1 LKRSDRFYYEN
12 GSDNNTRFTLNQL
25 NEIRSKATMK
35 EIICRNGD
43 VDKIQAFSFLA
54 PHQTISPFVD
64 CNLIDTSSALSL
76 YLWKE

>member
-1 LKRSDRFYYEN
+1 
-12 GSDNNTRFTLNQL
+12 
-25 NEIRSKATMK
+25 MK